1 MKKIELQKKILH
13 RLFDGNTTRSE
24 LIEQWQL
31 RPGTLLKAVDA
42 LKADGLVME
51 PNRKGKKTGRRA
63 SELQLNSEYGC
74 FIGIDLHIHYTAG
87 IIMDLAG
94 NILAETFISSETA
107 KNANIA
113 RSEIAECIKRL
124 KSQLGADHPPILG
137 LGFADPGLV
146 DQSSGKSLVA
156 VNLPGWHDFDI
167 RAWLK
172 SHFEIEYVNITTSPT
187 ARIFIEASTLEQ
199 TARRGIFHMEL
210 GTGIGGG
217 FIKSGAVFYGDSGCG
232 MEIGHVIV
240 EPDGPLCQCG
250 NKGCLEVV
258 AGEAGIRRQVN
269 AMLSGEV
276 ITSLTKNI
284 SIQSFIDCVNSG
296 DKVATTMAFK
306 IADNIGLA
314 LVNVVALLNPAL
326 IILSGELTGMGSYL
340 TNSIEQTLKMNCHP
354 RALKKMEIKISK
366 LDSYATAKGA
376 AMMNRNALLLNKQ

>member
-1 MKKIELQKKILH
+1 MKKNELQQKILQ
-13 RLFDGNTTRSE
+13 RLFAGATTRSE
-24 LIEQWQL
+24 LIEQWQV
-31 RPGTLLKAVDA
+31 RPGTLLKAVDV
-42 LKADGLVME
+42 LKADSLIVE
-51 PNRKGKKTGRRA
+51 PNRQGKKTGRRA
-63 SELQLNSEYGC
+63 SELVLNSEYGC

-94 NILAETFISSETA
+94 NILAETFIHSATA

-113 RSEIAECIKRL
+113 RNEIAECIKTL
-124 KSQLGADHPPILG
+124 QEQLTVNHPPLLG

-146 DQSSGKSLVA
+146 DQNSGRSLVA
-156 VNLPGWHDFDI
+156 VNLPDWHNFNI
-167 RAWLK
+167 SAWLK
-172 SHFEIEYVNITTSPT
+172 NSFGIEHLTITASAA
-187 ARIFIEASTLEQ
+187 ARIFIEAQLLGQAAPPS
-199 TARRGIFHMEL
+199 IFLMEL

-217 FIKSGAVFYGDSGCG
+217 FIKSGNVFYGDSGCG

-240 EPDGPLCQCG
+240 EPGGPLCQCG
-250 NKGCLEVV
+250 NKGCLEAV

-276 ITSLTKNI
+276 ITSLTRNI

-296 DKVATTMAFK
+296 DKVAMTMAFK

-340 TNSIEQTLKMNCHP
+340 TNSIAQTLKMNCHP
-354 RALKKMEIKISK
+354 RALKNLEIKISE
-366 LDSYATAKGA
+366 LDKYATAKGA
-376 AMMNRNALLLNKQ
+376 AIMNRNSLLIK

>member
-1 MKKIELQKKILH
+1 MKKIELQQKILH

-94 NILAETFISSETA
+94 NILAETFIGSETA

-113 RSEIAECIKRL
+113 RSEIAECIKML
-124 KSQLGADHPPILG
+124 KKQLEADHPPILG

-167 RAWLK
+167 RAWLNNN
-172 SHFEIEYVNITTSPT
+172 FGIEQLTVITSAA
-187 ARIFIEASTLEQ
+187 ARIFIEAQLLGQ
-199 TARRGIFHMEL
+199 TAPQSIFLMEL

-217 FIKSGAVFYGDSGCG
+217 FIKSGTVFYGDSGCG

-250 NKGCLEVV
+250 NKGCLEAV

-269 AMLSGEV
+269 RMLSGEV

-354 RALKKMEIKISK
+354 RALKQLEIKISE
-366 LDSYATAKGA
+366 LDKYATAKGA
-376 AMMNRNALLLNKQ
+376 AMMIRNSLFL